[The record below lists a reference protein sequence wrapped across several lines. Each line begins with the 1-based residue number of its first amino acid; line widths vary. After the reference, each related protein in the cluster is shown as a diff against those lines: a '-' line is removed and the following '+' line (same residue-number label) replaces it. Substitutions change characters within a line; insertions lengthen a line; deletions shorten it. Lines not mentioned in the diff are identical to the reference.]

1 MFTSLLTKIGTF
13 EQNIEGLALV
23 FSQLYIAGDTVNVLE
38 TDVDNLF
45 GTLTTP
51 HELFLA
57 FVIELDQGIASSDVW
72 TVKRRV
78 DIHLVLILA
87 LRVHWDVNKAEFVL
101 SERVGLLDDMNLWIN
116 GNGTFLSF
124 QISLSNSSGLSIKL
138 YILYIDSV
146 KLIGDT
152 INADL

>member
-57 FVIELDQGIASSDVW
+57 FVIELDQGIASSDV
-72 TVKRRV
+72 
-78 DIHLVLILA
+78 
-87 LRVHWDVNKAEFVL
+87 
-101 SERVGLLDDMNLWIN
+101 
-116 GNGTFLSF
+116 
-124 QISLSNSSGLSIKL
+124 
-138 YILYIDSV
+138 
-146 KLIGDT
+146 
-152 INADL
+152 